1 MNYYK
6 IINEQNIIGAI
17 SSNDFIAYSPS
28 ADCYLSASEKT
39 GEYANFQN
47 KLYRDSWMTPYQLY
61 APHIIATII
70 QTTQEEYEIIVEA
83 LKNEETI
90 RMIIHDED
98 EVIPNLINPVE
109 EMTLDFIKTSKI
121 NETSYQ
127 CKKTIENGFDLEL
140 RGATRH
146 FSLTTQDQLNLM
158 SLGTM
163 AQTSNEIPYHA
174 DGEEVIFYTSEEI
187 NQIIAAANA
196 FKTYQTTYYN
206 SLKVYINSLETI
218 EEISA
223 IEYGIEIPEKFKTEV
238 LKALEHK

>member
-28 ADCYLSASEKT
+28 ADCYLSVSEKT

-47 KLYRDSWMTPYQLY
+47 KLYRDSWMAPYQLY

-70 QTTQEEYEIIVEA
+70 QTTQEEYETIIGA
-83 LKNEETI
+83 LKNEEVI
-90 RMIIHDED
+90 RMTIHDEN
-98 EVIPNLINPVE
+98 EVMPNLVNPVE

-121 NETSYQ
+121 NEMSYQ
-127 CKKTIENGFDLEL
+127 CKKIIENGFDLEL
-140 RGATRH
+140 RDATHH

-206 SLKVYINSLETI
+206 SLKAYINSLESI